1 MNTGF
6 KRYLIK
12 RRAGIST
19 TRKDGSKVSLFTDQQ
34 SAEAERFAAEQM
46 GCEFNSEI
54 FVHGD
59 GGKDFSYSLDV
70 EVIWLG
76 VNNDKEPRFDGHLI
90 VNPDEPH
97 RWADIY
103 IVVAGTVKDGFIIIG
118 WTTHNKLATFGLKD
132 FGYGPKMHMPVSK
145 LFKIEA
151 LTSLKRNQYSS

>member
-1 MNTGF
+1 MSIGF
-6 KRYLIK
+6 DRYLVK

-19 TRKDGSKVSLFTDQQ
+19 TRKDGSKVSVFNDEQ
-34 SAEAERFAAEQM
+34 SAAAEKFAAEAM
-46 GCEFNSEI
+46 GCQFNDKI

-76 VNNDKEPRFDGHLI
+76 VNNNREPRLSGNLI

-103 IVVAGTVKDGFIIIG
+103 IVVRGSTTNGFEIIG
-118 WTTHNKLATFGLKD
+118 WTTHNKLETFGLKN
-132 FGYGPKMHMPVSK
+132 FGYGPKMFMPTHK

-151 LTSLKRNQYSS
+151 LTSLKRKNT